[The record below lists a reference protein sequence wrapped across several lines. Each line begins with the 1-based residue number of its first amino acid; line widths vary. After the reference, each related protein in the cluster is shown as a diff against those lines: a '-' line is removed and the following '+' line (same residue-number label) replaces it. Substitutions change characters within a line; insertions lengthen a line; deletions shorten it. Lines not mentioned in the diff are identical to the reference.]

1 MKTKRMI
8 CLLLSVLMVL
18 GMLSAC
24 GSNQTEAPNN
34 TQEPTPGQTQDPA
47 PDQTQEPTAEPEP
60 VLELNE
66 TLQQVCDLGIAD
78 IEVLA
83 RAEDICTRA
92 EAVDMLARVYEMRKG
107 EKSLYLNDMASA
119 FGEDDL
125 SKSATR
131 YYFAQAIY
139 YSAMEDHFDAEYVDW
154 LAWIEYCDSKEWGGT
169 WPDASMIGIYN
180 DGNAGEGGLWDFCS
194 DMDKVSEP
202 PSDHPEAL
210 YPVEYGNF
218 FAANYALCAY
228 DRRNGRK
235 IMELDENNRFHP
247 HEAMT
252 IEQVAE
258 TTLRY
263 YYYFGDRAEMVA
275 YTDTYTFDTSII
287 TSELLTKETTLPGA
301 SCEKLPSEWRG
312 TLIFNGRAPTGFL
325 DRMPDKHYYEYM
337 IQAVKDAGF
346 NFVGITFDF
355 SRLQG
360 PNLQVGMLNETR
372 LKELDQVIAWCMERD
387 IHVDLRC
394 CGVGGLSY
402 DAGDYW
408 YQWNH
413 DAPNTTEYAA
423 EFAALWKALAQR
435 YADIPNCYLS
445 FNLNCEP
452 EVDSESQYAAF
463 FGPAVNAI
471 READPDRCIIADIH
485 SGGLTGKSMAEI
497 GVALSYHAY
506 DPREF
511 CCLTMENQDDAEY
524 LSTVT
529 WPFTASDG
537 KTYDAEAV
545 LDSQI
550 PGSISANELAATAEE
565 YGVGFMVGEWGI
577 FGNGLTRNRYPDE
590 TIQAFLND
598 MADTLAEK
606 GYGWCYGNFHYPY
619 SIACFA
625 PAVETGDYVKVEG
638 TPLYIEQKMMGWF
651 QEING
656 VT

>member
-1 MKTKRMI
+1 MKRILALMLALTM
-8 CLLLSVLMVL
+8 LLSMA
-18 GMLSAC
+18 AC
-24 GSNQTEAPNN
+24 GGS
-34 TQEPTPGQTQDPA
+34 EPTPTAAPTEATQLP
-47 PDQTQEPTAEPEP
+47 TQEATEPEP
-60 VLELNE
+60 QLNE
-66 TLQQVCDLGIAD
+66 TLQQVYDLGIAD
-78 IEVLA
+78 MDLLL
-83 RAEDICTRA
+83 RAEDVCTRA
-92 EAVDMLARVYEMRKG
+92 EAANMLAKVHEMQYG
-107 EKSLYLNDMASA
+107 EKSKYLNDMVEAFEKEEWSA
-119 FGEDDL
+119 PV
-125 SKSATR
+125 TR
-131 YYFAQAIY
+131 FYFAQAVFC
-139 YSAMEDHFDAEYVDW
+139 SAMETVFDFPYENWYVW
-154 LAWIEYCDSKEWGGT
+154 ACECTGSHNVA
-169 WPDASMIGIYN
+169 WPDASIVGIRL
-180 DGNAGEGGLWDFCS
+180 DGTPGEGSVWELCPDLQEI
-194 DMDKVSEP
+194 DTA
-202 PSDHPEAL
+202 PSDNPNAQHMID
-210 YPVEYGNF
+210 YGSTP
-218 FAANYALCAY
+218 AAAYVTWLY
-228 DRRNGRK
+228 DRRDGNK
-235 IMELDENNRFHP
+235 VMELDENYYFRP
-247 HEAMT
+247 HETMT
-252 IEQVAE
+252 VEQVAE
-258 TTLRY
+258 TALRY
-263 YYYFGDRAEMVA
+263 YHSFEPAAEMVSYA
-275 YTDTYTFDTSII
+275 DTYGFDTSII
-287 TSELLTKETTLPGA
+287 TPELLAKETTLPDA

-312 TLIFNGRAPTGFL
+312 TLIYNSRVIHQAL
-325 DRMPDKHYYEYM
+325 DRMPDKHYYEYE

-360 PNLQVGMLNETR
+360 PELQVGMLNETR

-387 IHVDLRC
+387 IHIDLRC

-413 DAPNTTEYAA
+413 DAPNTTEYAQ
-423 EFAALWKALAQR
+423 EFAALWKALTQR
-435 YADIPNCYLS
+435 YAGIPNCYLS
-445 FNLNCEP
+445 FNLLVEP
-452 EVDSESQYAAF
+452 EVNSDQQYAAF
-463 FGPAVNAI
+463 FGPAVDAI

-485 SGGLTGKSMAEI
+485 CGGLTGKSMAEM

-524 LSTVT
+524 LATVT

-537 KTYDAEAV
+537 KTYNAEAV

-565 YGVGFMVGEWGI
+565 YGVGFMIGEWGI

-590 TIQAFLND
+590 TIQAFLTD

-638 TPLYIEQKMMGWF
+638 TPLYIEQKMMSWF

-656 VT
+656 VK

>member
-1 MKTKRMI
+1 MKRI
-8 CLLLSVLMVL
+8 LALLLALT
-18 GMLSAC
+18 MLLSLAAC
-24 GSNQTEAPNN
+24 GGSEHTPTAAPTEAKQLP
-34 TQEPTPGQTQDPA
+34 TQEAT
-47 PDQTQEPTAEPEP
+47 EPEP
-60 VLELNE
+60 QLSE
-66 TLQQVCDLGIAD
+66 TLQQVYELGIAD
-78 IEVLA
+78 MDLLL
-83 RAEDICTRA
+83 RAEDVCTRA
-92 EAVDMLARVYEMRKG
+92 EAANMLAKVHEMRYG
-107 EKSLYLNDMASA
+107 QESLFLRHMTEEDECARPAS
-119 FGEDDL
+119 
-125 SKSATR
+125 R
-131 YYFAQAIY
+131 HYFAQAIY
-139 YSAMEDHFDAEYVDW
+139 SSAMETVFDFEYENWYVW
-154 LAWIEYCDSKEWGGT
+154 ACNCTENNPGFA
-169 WPDASMIGIYN
+169 WPDASVIGTRK
-180 DGNAGEGGLWDFCS
+180 DGTAGEGSVWELSPDLNEI
-194 DMDKVSEP
+194 DNP
-202 PSDHPEAL
+202 PADDPDAQHMLEWGSSPA
-210 YPVEYGNF
+210 V
-218 FAANYALCAY
+218 AYATWSY
-228 DRRNGRK
+228 DRRDSNK
-235 IMELDENNRFHP
+235 VMELDANYYFRP
-247 HEAMT
+247 HETMT
-252 IEQVAE
+252 IEQAAVTA
-258 TTLRY
+258 LRY
-263 YYYFGDRAEMVA
+263 YYSFEPAAEMVSYA
-275 YTDTYTFDTSII
+275 DTYGFDTSII
-287 TSELLTKETTLPGA
+287 TPELLAKETTLPDA
-301 SCEKLPSEWRG
+301 SCEKLPDQWRG
-312 TLIFNGRAPTGFL
+312 TLIYNGRVIHQAL
-325 DRMPDKHYYEYM
+325 DRMPDKHYYEYE

-360 PNLQVGMLNETR
+360 PELQTGMLNETR

-423 EFAALWKALAQR
+423 EFAALWKAVAQR

-452 EVDSESQYAAF
+452 EVNNEAQYAAF
-463 FGPAVNAI
+463 FGPAVAAI

-485 SGGLTGKSMAEI
+485 CGGLTGKSMAEM

-529 WPFTASDG
+529 WPFTSSDG

-550 PGSISANELAATAEE
+550 PGSISGNELAATAEE
-565 YGVGFMVGEWGI
+565 YGVGFMIGEWGI
-577 FGNGLTRNRYPDE
+577 FGNGLTRHRYPDE
-590 TIQAFLND
+590 TIQSFLVD
-598 MADTLAEK
+598 MTDTMAEK

-638 TPLYIEQKMMGWF
+638 TPLYIEQKMMSWF

-656 VT
+656 VK